1 MEGLIWAEGR
11 REENEDTEHTAV
23 SSKGGSLRGTEAQ
36 GQGCEINL
44 FLEYTDV
51 FDNGLEVLNNMNIR
65 CSF

>member
-11 REENEDTEHTAV
+11 RDNEDTEPTAG

-36 GQGCEINL
+36 GQSWEINL

-51 FDNGLEVLNNMNIR
+51 FDNDLEVLSNMNAR